1 MNTLSG
7 AIQDVVANSL
17 KNLRA
22 HEVT

>member
-1 MNTLSG
+1 MNTSSG